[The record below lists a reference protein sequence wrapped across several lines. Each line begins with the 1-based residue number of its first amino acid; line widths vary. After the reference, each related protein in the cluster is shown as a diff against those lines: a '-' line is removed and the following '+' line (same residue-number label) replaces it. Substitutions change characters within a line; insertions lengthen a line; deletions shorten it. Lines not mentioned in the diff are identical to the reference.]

1 MSNIWLRRSTSMPA
15 AQGRERA
22 MTGGAMSEQSN
33 VQLVQQAYA
42 AFGRADIDGVL
53 QTLSENVD
61 WFIPGPTDTVP
72 FVGRRNGHKEVA
84 AFFGTLASM
93 QTAERFEPL
102 EFIASGD
109 RVVVLGAQRW
119 QVHSTGSTY
128 EDEWA
133 HVFTIE
139 NGKITGFT
147 EYHDTAAEAAA
158 HRR

>member
-1 MSNIWLRRSTSMPA
+1 
-15 AQGRERA
+15 
-22 MTGGAMSEQSN
+22 MSEQSN

-42 AFGRADIDGVL
+42 AFGRADIDSVL
-53 QTLSENVD
+53 QTLSENID
-61 WFIPGPTDTVP
+61 WVIPGPTDIIP
-72 FVGRRNGHKEVA
+72 FAGARHGRQEVA
-84 AFFGTLASM
+84 AFFGILAST

-109 RVVVLGAQRW
+109 RVVVLGTQRW
-119 QVHSTGSTY
+119 HVHSTGSTY

-139 NGKITGFT
+139 NGNITKFT

-158 HRR
+158 HRP

>member
-1 MSNIWLRRSTSMPA
+1 
-15 AQGRERA
+15 
-22 MTGGAMSEQSN
+22 MSEQSN

-42 AFGRADIDGVL
+42 AFGRADIEGVL
-53 QTLSENVD
+53 ETLSENVD
-61 WFIPGPTDTVP
+61 WLIPGPADIIP
-72 FVGRRNGHKEVA
+72 FVGRRHGPQEVA
-84 AFFGTLASM
+84 AFFATLAST

-102 EFIASGD
+102 EFIARGD
-109 RVVVLGAQRW
+109 RVVVLGTQRW
-119 QVHSTGSTY
+119 HVLSTGSTY

-139 NGKITGFT
+139 NGKIKKFA